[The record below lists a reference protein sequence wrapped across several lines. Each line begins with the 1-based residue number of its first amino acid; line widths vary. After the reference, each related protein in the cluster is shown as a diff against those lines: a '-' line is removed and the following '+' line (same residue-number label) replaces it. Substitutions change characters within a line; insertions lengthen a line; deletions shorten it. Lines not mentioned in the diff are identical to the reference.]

1 MLKTHASG
9 GGGVSTG
16 DFGIDL
22 YAKIWKPTPFIYEYM
37 DFEKKKTHSYT

>member
-1 MLKTHASG
+1 MHFNVKSLKNKHAKMIKFVFKTHASG

-22 YAKIWKPTPFIYEYM
+22 YAKI
-37 DFEKKKTHSYT
+37 